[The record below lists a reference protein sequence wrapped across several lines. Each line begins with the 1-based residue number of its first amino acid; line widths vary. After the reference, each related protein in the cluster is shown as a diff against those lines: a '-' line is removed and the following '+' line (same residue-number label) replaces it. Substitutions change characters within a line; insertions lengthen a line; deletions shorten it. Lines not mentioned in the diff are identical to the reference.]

1 MLTMSSSESDMSSS
15 ELLLCSV
22 TVNPVSLSA
31 DPCCNLTIVNQS
43 RSGPGTWG
51 EAMRRRDFIRGTIG
65 SAIAWPLAVRAQQTS
80 TAKIG
85 LLWPGAGPPVSPRL
99 ESFREGLGRSGYI
112 EGKNVSIELSYART
126 AQDQAADLA
135 NANVDVIATVGD
147 HGTKVAQEA
156 TSTIPIVALGD
167 DLLGSGLIGTLSRPG
182 GNTTGISI
190 LSAELSAKRLELLQT
205 IVPGLSRVAGLWDP
219 STGPSQVGMSE
230 NAARAM
236 KLKLQILEVRR
247 REDLDG
253 AFRAA
258 RDNQLQALSIFSS
271 PFLASLY
278 REIIDRAAE
287 YRLPAIYQW
296 REHAEAGGLMSY
308 GASLP
313 AMWEQDG
320 ALVAKVLKGAKPSD
334 LPVEQPS
341 KFELVVNLKT
351 AKALRLNVSNQMQM
365 LADEVIE

>member
-1 MLTMSSSESDMSSS
+1 
-15 ELLLCSV
+15 
-22 TVNPVSLSA
+22 
-31 DPCCNLTIVNQS
+31 
-43 RSGPGTWG
+43 
-51 EAMRRRDFIRGTIG
+51 
-65 SAIAWPLAVRAQQTS
+65 
-80 TAKIG
+80 
-85 LLWPGAGPPVSPRL
+85 
-99 ESFREGLGRSGYI
+99 
-112 EGKNVSIELSYART
+112 
-126 AQDQAADLA
+126 
-135 NANVDVIATVGD
+135 
-147 HGTKVAQEA
+147 
-156 TSTIPIVALGD
+156 
-167 DLLGSGLIGTLSRPG
+167 
-182 GNTTGISI
+182 
-190 LSAELSAKRLELLQT
+190 
-205 IVPGLSRVAGLWDP
+205 
-219 STGPSQVGMSE
+219 MSE

-236 KLKLQILEVRR
+236 KLNLQILEVRR

-258 RDNQLQALSIFSS
+258 RDGQLQALSIFSS

-278 REIIDRAAE
+278 REIINRAAE

-341 KFELVVNLKT
+341 KFELVINLKT
-351 AKALRLNVSNQMQM
+351 AKALGLNVSNQMQM

>member
-1 MLTMSSSESDMSSS
+1 
-15 ELLLCSV
+15 
-22 TVNPVSLSA
+22 
-31 DPCCNLTIVNQS
+31 
-43 RSGPGTWG
+43 
-51 EAMRRRDFIRGTIG
+51 MRRREFITLLGG
-65 SAIAWPLAVRAQQTS
+65 VVASWPRAACAQQTS
-80 TAKIG
+80 TGKIG

-99 ESFREGLGRSGYI
+99 ESFRQGLRGSGYI
-112 EGKNVSIELSYART
+112 EGQNVSIELSYART
-126 AQDQAADLA
+126 AQQKLADQAADLVR
-135 NANVDVIATVGD
+135 ANVDVIATFGD

-190 LSAELSAKRLELLQT
+190 LAAELSAKRLELLQT

-236 KLKLQILEVRR
+236 KLNLQILEVRR

-258 RDNQLQALSIFSS
+258 RDSRLQALSIFSS

-351 AKALRLNVSNQMQM
+351 AKALGLNVSNQMQM